1 MLSESAALL
10 LTFTLNVPFG
20 YWRSGAA
27 KWFLAI
33 HSPVPL
39 VFLFRILSAA
49 PLYHIPA
56 FIVAF
61 FVGQSTGSKLR
72 NFLAKKMTVSKCF
85 VLDLARFA
93 RLKLLYHQEPL

>member
-1 MLSESAALL
+1 MLSESTALL
-10 LTFTLNVPFG
+10 LTFALNVPFG
-20 YWRSGAA
+20 YWRNGAA
-27 KWFLAI
+27 KLSKEWFLAI

-61 FVGQSTGSKLR
+61 FMGQFVGSKGR
-72 NFLAKKMTVSKCF
+72 NFLAKKMNVSKCL
-85 VLDLARFA
+85 VLDLAKFVRTVFS
-93 RLKLLYHQEPL
+93 